1 MSGENVMEN
10 VSCTSGSSDPS
21 SLAANANAADAAVAP
36 AGVSAG
42 VGIDAGDVVVPGDE
56 VAPGDAPL
64 EGEVVIIGY
73 GTAGVNAAI
82 ALRNAGYEG
91 VIRAFSDTALPPY
104 SPILTSYYAGGEK
117 AYEQCF
123 PWDEAFL
130 ADLRVDL
137 MADCPVVELDPA
149 ARVVRTAQGDF
160 PYAKC
165 LVSSGARPSLAGF
178 PVSDGYEPLVLR
190 TMADAER
197 FKAVLEDGACK
208 RVLVSGASMIALKS
222 VEACLKQGVAVEL
235 VGMNEHVLDRSA
247 LPAAAERFE
256 RGLRGKGVALRLGQT
271 VASVAMRSDAADGA
285 PAGAAGVGRLEV
297 TFSNGDVEFFDD
309 VLVAHGVRSNLDF
322 VAEGSLDADRALVVD
337 EFMRTSD
344 AHVYA
349 AGDVAQALEL
359 VSGEKQVLG
368 IWKTA
373 AMQGACA
380 GAAIAAEMA
389 GRVPAAEGAYA
400 GAVSSNTI
408 AVDGTLFISGG
419 VAVAGADCEVEVR
432 EADDMTVV
440 CVFERGESAD
450 AASVAEVVAAAEAA
464 GVAVAAEDG
473 EAPKASELAGAARAA
488 RTRRLV
494 GFNVVCDKDE
504 PGGVAYDTGAML
516 TLRIES
522 AFRR

>member
-1 MSGENVMEN
+1 MES
-10 VSCTSGSSDPS
+10 VSCTSGLGDPS
-21 SLAANANAADAAVAP
+21 SLAANANAADATVVP
-36 AGVSAG
+36 VGVFA
-42 VGIDAGDVVVPGDE
+42 DAGFDAGNAAALDDVAV
-56 VAPGDAPL
+56 PGDAPL

-91 VIRAFSDTALPPY
+91 VIRAFSDTDLPPY

-117 AYEQCF
+117 TYEQCF

-137 MADCPVVELDPA
+137 MAGCPVVELDPA

-178 PVSDGYEPLVLR
+178 PVSEGYEPLVLR

-197 FKAVLEDGACK
+197 FRAVLEGGACK

-222 VEACLKQGVAVEL
+222 VEACLSRGVAVEL

-271 VASVAMRSDAADGA
+271 AASVALRADAVDGV
-285 PAGAAGVGRLEV
+285 PAGAAGAGKLGV
-297 TFSNGDVEFFDD
+297 TFSNGDVEFFDE

-322 VAEGSLDADRALVVD
+322 VVEGSLDADRALVVD

-373 AMQGACA
+373 AVQGACA

-400 GAVSSNTI
+400 GAISSNTI

-419 VAVAGADCEVEVR
+419 ATAAGADCEVEVR
-432 EADDMTVV
+432 ETDDMTVV
-440 CVFERGESAD
+440 CVFDRGESAN
-450 AASVAEVVAAAEAA
+450 AADVAEVAEVAAAAEAA
-464 GVAVAAEDG
+464 GPAVTAEDG
-473 EAPKASELAGAARAA
+473 EASRASELAEATRAA
-488 RTRRLV
+488 RMRRLV

-504 PGGVAYDTGAML
+504 PGSVAYDTGAML
-516 TLRIES
+516 ALRIES

>member
-21 SLAANANAADAAVAP
+21 GLAANANAADAGVAP

-42 VGIDAGDVVVPGDE
+42 VGFGAGNAAV
-56 VAPGDAPL
+56 PGDAPL

-82 ALRNAGYEG
+82 ALRTAGYEG

-137 MADCPVVELDPA
+137 MADCPVVELDPT

-178 PVSDGYEPLVLR
+178 PVPEGYEPLVLR

-197 FKAVLEDGACK
+197 FKAVLEGGACR

-271 VASVAMRSDAADGA
+271 VASVAVRSDAADGA
-285 PAGAAGVGRLEV
+285 PVDVVGAGRLEV
-297 TFSNGDVEFFDD
+297 TFSNGDVEFFDE
-309 VLVAHGVRSNLDF
+309 VLVAHGVCSSLDF
-322 VAEGSLDADRALVVD
+322 VVEGSLDVDRALVVD

-344 AHVYA
+344 AHIYA

-359 VSGEKQVLG
+359 ISGEKQVLG

-380 GAAIAAEMA
+380 GEAIAAEMA
-389 GRVPAAEGAYA
+389 GRAPAAEEAYA
-400 GAVSSNTI
+400 GAISSNTI

-432 EADDMTVV
+432 ETDDMTVV
-440 CVFERGESAD
+440 CVFERGENVEAAD
-450 AASVAEVVAAAEAA
+450 AAE
-464 GVAVAAEDG
+464 GVEITG
-473 EAPKASELAGAARAA
+473 IAGAFPRAHA
-488 RTRRLV
+488 RRLI

-504 PGGVAYDTGAML
+504 PGSVAYDTGAML
-516 TLRIES
+516 ALRIES
-522 AFRR
+522 AFRG